1 LSARVPPDPLT
12 HTEEGTEPVQNSGQL
27 LILAV
32 FVVFAVWV
40 LSRGRRQQRETQLT
54 QSRVRV
60 GTEVMMTS
68 GLYGTVVE
76 VTDDG
81 TLQVETSP
89 GIVSRWD
96 RRAVARIISS
106 PDEPAETAEPAE
118 TTEPVGTAPAA
129 EAQIRTPAEPAEPAL
144 PVEPARPNREVAPPD
159 RD

>member
-1 LSARVPPDPLT
+1 ML
-12 HTEEGTEPVQNSGQL
+12 TEEGTEPVQNSGQL

-68 GLYGTVVE
+68 GLYGRVVE
-76 VTDDG
+76 VADD
-81 TLQVETSP
+81 TTIRVETSP

-106 PDEPAETAEPAE
+106 PEEA
-118 TTEPVGTAPAA
+118 TENPPAA
-129 EAQIRTPAEPAEPAL
+129 EVAEAETPTPAEPVEPVPPAEPA
-144 PVEPARPNREVAPPD
+144 VPNRDAAPPD

>member
-1 LSARVPPDPLT
+1 V

-68 GLYGTVVE
+68 GLYGRVVE
-76 VTDDG
+76 VADDA
-81 TLQVETSP
+81 TIRVETSP

-106 PDEPAETAEPAE
+106 PEEVAETP
-118 TTEPVGTAPAA
+118 A
-129 EAQIRTPAEPAEPAL
+129 EAQTPTPAEPVL
-144 PVEPARPNREVAPPD
+144 PVEPARPNRDAAPPD

>member
-1 LSARVPPDPLT
+1 M

-68 GLYGTVVE
+68 GLYGRVVE
-76 VTDDG
+76 VADDA
-81 TLQVETSP
+81 TIRVETSP

-106 PDEPAETAEPAE
+106 PDEVAETP
-118 TTEPVGTAPAA
+118 PSA
-129 EAQIRTPAEPAEPAL
+129 EAQTPTPAESAEPVL
-144 PVEPARPNREVAPPD
+144 PVEPAVPNRDAAPPD